1 MDEIFKK
8 VESSYKTKLL
18 DLKKLNILVLGKT
31 GVGKSTLINSIFR
44 DELASTGVGMPV
56 TNSIKS
62 ISKNGNPLTIFDTPG
77 LELSETQQKN
87 LKEEVF
93 ELITQKA
100 QTNDINQCIHCVC
113 FCISSESKRVE

>member
-62 ISKNGNPLTIFDTPG
+62 ISKNGNPLTIFDAPG
-77 LELSETQQKN
+77 LELSETQQK
-87 LKEEVF
+87 
-93 ELITQKA
+93 I
-100 QTNDINQCIHCVC
+100 
-113 FCISSESKRVE
+113 